1 MIIEEV
7 NKLIDSYERSIESQ
21 NLSGLIA
28 LRDRLAI
35 NSYRLAQESSEMKRD
50 YNQSYF
56 IRKISINK
64 STQGFITNKKLPKN
78 KAETLSLI
86 ENEEIYAKEIELE
99 SMAYQ
104 YDLLLRQ
111 VNKILEAMSQR
122 ISYLKTEK
130 ENVRG

>member
-1 MIIEEV
+1 MIIEEI

-35 NSYRLAQESSEMKRD
+35 NSYRLAQESSEFKRD
-50 YNQSYF
+50 YNQAYF

-64 STQGFITNKKLPKN
+64 STQGFIANKKLPKN
-78 KAETLSLI
+78 KAEVMSLI
-86 ENEEIYAKEIELE
+86 ENEDIYSKEIELE
-99 SMAYQ
+99 AVAYQ

-111 VNKILEAMSQR
+111 VNKILEAMAQR

>member
-21 NLSGLIA
+21 NLSGLIV

-111 VNKILEAMSQR
+111 VNKILEAMAQR

>member
-1 MIIEEV
+1 
-7 NKLIDSYERSIESQ
+7 
-21 NLSGLIA
+21 
-28 LRDRLAI
+28 
-35 NSYRLAQESSEMKRD
+35 MKRD

>member
-50 YNQSYF
+50 YNHAYF

-64 STQGFITNKKLPKN
+64 CTQGFITNKKLPKN

-111 VNKILEAMSQR
+111 VNKILEAMAQR